1 MVACYLC
8 IDWCIQQHS
17 CGNTIM
23 YYVTIKFSS
32 SGWCAPCCTGVLR
45 TLLFCWRQRLMPLVR
60 MKMGTHH
67 WYTVTSLLIVFFFN
81 CLHHSLASLPPR
93 KEAYCTLNKRL
104 VLDVY
109 GKSRPH
115 GVRNKFLYRL
125 SWPQ

>member
-1 MVACYLC
+1 MLHWRAE
-8 IDWCIQQHS
+8 
-17 CGNTIM
+17 N
-23 YYVTIKFSS
+23 SS
-32 SGWCAPCCTGVLR
+32 
-45 TLLFCWRQRLMPLVR
+45 LLLETEVDALSQDEDGYTPLVYSYLF
-60 MKMGTHH
+60 T
-67 WYTVTSLLIVFFFN
+67 YCFFFN